1 MARTLLD
8 EEWILFIIDATVPAT
23 YLLSAAAHHTQ
34 PGPAVLSQDMDC
46 GWCEELRQS

>member
-8 EEWILFIIDATVPAT
+8 EERILFITNTAVPAT

-34 PGPAVLSQDMDC
+34 PGPAVSIV
-46 GWCEELRQS
+46 